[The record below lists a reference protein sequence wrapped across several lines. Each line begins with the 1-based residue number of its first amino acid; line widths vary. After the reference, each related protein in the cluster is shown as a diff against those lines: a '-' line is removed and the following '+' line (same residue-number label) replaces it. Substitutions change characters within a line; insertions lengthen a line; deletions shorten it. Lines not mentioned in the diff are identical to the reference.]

1 MFRKSAKDTQL
12 GLFSAAGTVL
22 KGRTRD
28 YYQDEHAWHNLFR
41 KQVYARID
49 EDTFSVL
56 YSENTGA
63 PNASIR
69 VMISMMVIKEACGWS
84 DAQLFES
91 CRYNLLVRSAL
102 GLFNID
108 SELPTESTYYLFR
121 KRISDYEK
129 LTGQNLI
136 EKAFAA
142 VTKGQAVEF
151 EVSGR
156 SIRMDSKL
164 LGSNI
169 AWYSRYELIHESL
182 RLYCK
187 ELTSLQ
193 IGKELDTEI
202 KAVLKSEAN
211 KIVYRHSKD
220 ELISK
225 LQQLGIL
232 IDRLLQTPALPLT
245 THYQTLCR
253 VFKEQFTIDGQQ
265 LVIPRPKEEITSES
279 VQSPHDTDCH
289 YRNKGGNQV
298 KGYSINVA
306 ESCDKDELHLI
317 SHVEVQP
324 VSAPDNH
331 YLQPALEHSQQI
343 LNGKAENVH
352 ADGAYHDPDN
362 QDYCN
367 QNDINLYL
375 HAIQGA
381 KGRYELSINEEG
393 ELNVTDTESREIIPA
408 TKIKNKKNQD
418 RWRIKTNNGFRYFS
432 QQEIDTCLIRK
443 KIENTPLEKLHI
455 RNNVE
460 ATIFQLGYHYPNS
473 KSRYRGLTKHRMWAN
488 IRSLWINFVRILK
501 YIKQICQRTT
511 VLAKSAAQNFVLEL
525 NFALNF
531 LFQSIISFFL
541 TRWLRKPI
549 FSNF

>member
-1 MFRKSAKDTQL
+1 MFKKSAKDTQL
-12 GLFSAAGTVL
+12 GLFSSAGTVL
-22 KGRTRD
+22 KGRTKD
-28 YYQDEHAWHNLFR
+28 FYQDEYSWHNLFR
-41 KQVYARID
+41 KHVYARID
-49 EDTFSVL
+49 EDIFSVL
-56 YSENTGA
+56 YSENMGA

-69 VMISMMVIKEACGWS
+69 VMISMMIIKEAQGWS
-84 DAQLFES
+84 DSQLFENS
-91 CRYNLLVRSAL
+91 RYNLLVRSAL
-102 GLFNID
+102 GLLNID

-121 KRISDYEK
+121 KRITDYEK
-129 LTGQNLI
+129 LTGKNLI
-136 EKAFAA
+136 EQAFAA
-142 VTKGQAVEF
+142 VTKGQAIEF

-169 AWYSRYELIHESL
+169 AWYSRYELVHESL
-182 RLYCK
+182 RLYYK

-193 IGKELDTEI
+193 IDEELDREI
-202 KAVLKSEAN
+202 KAVLKNEAN

-225 LQQLGIL
+225 LHQLGIL
-232 IDRLLQTPALPLT
+232 IDRLFQTPGLPIT

-253 VFKEQFTIDGQQ
+253 VFKEQFTIDEQQ
-265 LVIPRPKEEITSES
+265 LVIPRPKEEIASES

-298 KGYSINVA
+298 KGYSINVT

-317 SHVEVQP
+317 SQVQVQP
-324 VSAPDNH
+324 VSASDNH
-331 YLQPALEHSQQI
+331 YLQPAIEHSQQT
-343 LNGKAENVH
+343 LNGKVENVH

-362 QDYCN
+362 QDYCSK
-367 QNDINLYL
+367 NDINLYL

-381 KGRYELSINEEG
+381 KGRYDLSINQEG
-393 ELNVTDTESREIIPA
+393 ELSVTDTQSGEIIPA

-418 RWRIKTNNGFRYFS
+418 RWRIKTHKGFRYFS

-443 KIENTPLEKLHI
+443 KIENTPIEKLHI

-488 IRSLWINFVRILK
+488 FRCLWINFVRILK
-501 YIKQICQRTT
+501 YIKQICQRTC
-511 VLAKSAAQNFVLEL
+511 VFAKSAATNFDLAL
-525 NFALNF
+525 NFAINS
-531 LFQSIISFFL
+531 LFHSIISFFL
-541 TRWLRKPI
+541 NRWLRKPI